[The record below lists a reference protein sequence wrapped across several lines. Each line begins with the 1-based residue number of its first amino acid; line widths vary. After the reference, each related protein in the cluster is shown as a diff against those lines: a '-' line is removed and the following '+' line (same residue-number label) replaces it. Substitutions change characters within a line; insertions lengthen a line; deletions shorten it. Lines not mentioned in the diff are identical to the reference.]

1 MLHWNEWHFIPF
13 YAAEKWFFQF
23 ELILFPVTKLAPK
36 KWGLSSGSSIA
47 LVAFFGGVSFLI
59 SQGIDLRPNLA
70 VILGLAFADSIFLG
84 GTCLAQIS
92 SYWPPYRRRILIHEA
107 GHLLVGKY
115 IYNLRTLEITLCL
128 IPCRFVLPHT

>member
-1 MLHWNEWHFIPF
+1 
-13 YAAEKWFFQF
+13 
-23 ELILFPVTKLAPK
+23 
-36 KWGLSSGSSIA
+36 
-47 LVAFFGGVSFLI
+47 LVAFFGGVSYLI

-107 GHLLVGKY
+107 GHLLIG
-115 IYNLRTLEITLCL
+115 ILICFLRTSEVIIFDSPSLYAVTPNTLHG
-128 IPCRFVLPHT
+128 PS